1 MYIVVYD
8 LQKPDYGA
16 ICCCH
21 HLVHIILADWHIIP
35 LYITKLRLTSQQAT
49 QLTKPNQ
56 HNMSA
61 EHDLTSAYLEKL
73 LQQMPVA
80 LLALNAG
87 HIFKRVHLDVVR
99 EVL

>member
-8 LQKPDYGA
+8 LQKLDYGA
-16 ICCCH
+16 VCCCH
-21 HLVHIILADWHIIP
+21 HLVHIIFAHWHIIP
-35 LYITKLRLTSQQAT
+35 LYVAKLRSTSQQAT
-49 QLTKPNQ
+49 RLTKPNQ
-56 HNMSA
+56 HNKSA
-61 EHDLTSAYLEKL
+61 EPDLTSAYLEKL

-87 HIFKRVHLDVVR
+87 YIFKRVHLNVIR